1 MEERMQTMKLTDKEI
16 NAILGKNQDVRYI
29 YSLKRIADND
39 CLWILTSKQEKYFSF
54 HNKGLNM
61 LPIWPFKEYADNY
74 ISALDKED
82 GYTAVLLSIENFADE
97 LIDSLCENG
106 MLICMFPVSEDD
118 SGKTVSVNTFAE
130 DLGKELE
137 NYK

>member
-1 MEERMQTMKLTDKEI
+1 MELTDKEI
-16 NAILGKNQDVRYI
+16 DAILGKSQDVRYT

-39 CLWILTSKQEKYFSF
+39 CLWILTSKYISI
-54 HNKGLNM
+54 HNEGLNM
-61 LPIWPFKEYADNY
+61 LPIWPFKEYAENY

-82 GYTAVLLSIENFADE
+82 EYTAIVLSIENFADE

-106 MLICMFPVSEDD
+106 MLICVFPVSEDK
-118 SGKTVSVNTFAE
+118 SGIIVDVNTFAE
-130 DLGKELE
+130 DLGRELE

>member
-1 MEERMQTMKLTDKEI
+1 MQTMKLTDKEI

-74 ISALDKED
+74 ISVLDKEV
-82 GYTAVLLSIENFADE
+82 GYTAIVLSIENFADE
-97 LIDSLCENG
+97 LIDFLFENKIS
-106 MLICMFPVSEDD
+106 ICVFPVSETYY
-118 SGKTVSVNTFAE
+118 GKIVDVNTFAE
-130 DLGKELE
+130 DLGRELE

>member
-1 MEERMQTMKLTDKEI
+1 MAERRQAMELTDKEI
-16 NAILGKNQDVRYI
+16 DAILGKSQDVRYT

-39 CLWILTSKQEKYFSF
+39 CLWILTSKQGKYISI
-54 HNKGLNM
+54 HNEGLNM
-61 LPIWPFKEYADNY
+61 LPIWPFKEYAENY

-82 GYTAVLLSIENFADE
+82 EYTAIVLSIENFADE

-106 MLICMFPVSEDD
+106 MLICVFPVSEDK
-118 SGKTVSVNTFAE
+118 SGKIVDVNTFAE
-130 DLGKELE
+130 DLGRELE